1 MNYNVLFLFA
11 ELPVPII
18 YMAVAASICRN
29 PPKWR
34 ENFGYRT
41 KRALKS
47 ESAWNYAQIT
57 YGKISTICFSVF
69 AALTLIL
76 DITAIA
82 ANFDDITAF
91 AVFIA
96 HTVLL
101 VILLFVTVM
110 IVENKLKKSFDK
122 DGKPKENGHVD

>member
-18 YMAVAASICRN
+18 YMAVAASIWKN
-29 PPKWR
+29 PPKWQ

-47 ESAWNYAQIT
+47 ESVWNYAQVT
-57 YGKISTICFSVF
+57 YGKISALCFSVF
-69 AALTLIL
+69 TAFTLIL
-76 DITAIA
+76 VITAITV
-82 ANFDDITAF
+82 NFDDITAF

-101 VILLFVTVM
+101 VILLFVTVI
-110 IVENKLKKSFDK
+110 IVENKLKKHFDE
-122 DGKPKENGHVD
+122 DGNLRENGLNN